1 MVELFKEF
9 FIDNYYKNKIDF
21 IPRYFLI
28 NPLYPECDIN
38 FEGEL
43 IEDESEYDNFH
54 HCSYE
59 YDINNATYDSYRN
72 IEEVMMIEDL
82 SDIIS
87 YTLSQVNE
95 LEETVIRMR
104 YGLVEDNSEYT
115 LEEIAKELGR
125 SRERIRQ
132 IESSGIKK
140 LKHPKVSIRLKKYL
154 NEDMNGDFKE
164 SFISNK
170 QTIHERFMFIAE
182 YVINHFI
189 NKNNKD
195 ILDNDYTQAHMQRH
209 NLILIPNSQIE
220 LFKVIFAK
228 MLLEESSKVK
238 YIEIDSNLHNN
249 FIYKALR
256 KIGIYHSYFIPEDIV
271 IKIDLNHSLIHAIIC
286 MDNKE
291 HILYTD
297 GKLVFYK

>member
-1 MVELFKEF
+1 MVELFREL
-9 FIDNYYKNKIDF
+9 FIDNYYKNRIDF
-21 IPRYFLI
+21 IPRYFLF

-38 FEGEL
+38 FDGEL

-54 HCSYE
+54 HCSYV

-72 IEEVMMIEDL
+72 IEEVMLLEDL
-82 SDIIS
+82 SDVIS
-87 YTLSQVNE
+87 HTFSQLNE
-95 LEETVIRMR
+95 LEEAIIRMR
-104 YGLVEDNSEYT
+104 YGIGEDDTEYT
-115 LEEIAKELGR
+115 LEEIARVLGR
-125 SRERIRQ
+125 SRERVRQ

-140 LKHPKVSIRLKKYL
+140 LKHPKVSKMLKVYL
-154 NEDMNGDFKE
+154 NEDMNGDFKDT
-164 SFISNK
+164 FLHNK
-170 QTIHERFMFIAE
+170 QSLYERFIFIAE

-256 KIGIYHSYFIPEDIV
+256 KIGIYHNYFIPEDIV

>member
-1 MVELFKEF
+1 MLEVFRELF
-9 FIDNYYKNKIDF
+9 IGNYYKNKIDF
-21 IPRYFLI
+21 IPRYFLF

-72 IEEVMMIEDL
+72 IEEVMLLEDL
-82 SDIIS
+82 SDVIS
-87 YTLSQVNE
+87 HTFSQLNE
-95 LEETVIRMR
+95 LEEAIIRMR
-104 YGLVEDNSEYT
+104 YGIGEDDTEYT
-115 LEEIAKELGR
+115 LEEIARVLGR
-125 SRERIRQ
+125 SRERVRQ

-140 LKHPKVSIRLKKYL
+140 LKHPKVSKMLKVYL
-154 NEDMNGDFKE
+154 NEDMNGDFKDT
-164 SFISNK
+164 FLHNK
-170 QTIHERFMFIAE
+170 QSLYERFIFIAE

-256 KIGIYHSYFIPEDIV
+256 KIGIYHNYFIPEDIV

>member
-1 MVELFKEF
+1 MVELFREL
-9 FIDNYYKNKIDF
+9 FIDNYYKNRIDF
-21 IPRYFLI
+21 IPRYFLF

-38 FEGEL
+38 FDGEL

-72 IEEVMMIEDL
+72 IEEVMLLEDL
-82 SDIIS
+82 SDVIS

-182 YVINHFI
+182 YIVSSFI
-189 NKNNKD
+189 IKNNEE
-195 ILDNDYTQAHMQRH
+195 ILDNDYTYAHMQRH

-220 LFKVIFAK
+220 LFKIAFAK

-256 KIGIYHSYFIPEDIV
+256 SIGVYHNYFIPEDIV
-271 IKIDLNHSLIHAIIC
+271 IKINLDNTLISAMISMH
-286 MDNKE
+286 NNE
-291 HILYTD
+291 YHLYNN
-297 GKLVFYK
+297 GKIVFYK